1 MCLCNVIQQIL
12 GTNEKRWH
20 RKKFIK
26 KDRRRSE
33 MWSVRLMSGQTDRQ
47 TDAEIDTLIAIIRSA
62 AGTRAIS
69 HRTTKHFGLDR
80 LCRLRA
86 GFSTAN

>member
-1 MCLCNVIQQIL
+1 MLFNKYLVL
-12 GTNEKRWH
+12 MKTVA
-20 RKKFIK
+20 
-26 KDRRRSE
+26 SE
-33 MWSVRLMSGQTDRQ
+33 EIYKEGPTKVWDVVCETYEQTDRQ

-69 HRTTKHFGLDR
+69 HQTTKHFGLDR

>member
-1 MCLCNVIQQIL
+1 MLFNKYLVLMKTVASEEIYKEGPTKVGDVVCE
-12 GTNEKRWH
+12 TYERT
-20 RKKFIK
+20 
-26 KDRRRSE
+26 DR
-33 MWSVRLMSGQTDRQ
+33 QTDRQ

-86 GFSTAN
+86 SFSTAN